1 MSALIDRKSKD
12 IASLIYRRRQ
22 QILIHSVLYYR
33 MNENLI
39 DDATWSKWALELED
53 LQNKY
58 PEIAEKVPLHE
69 EFKNF
74 DHSTGSDLPLD
85 NPWAINK
92 AKYLLKQRGKND
104 GSV

>member
-1 MSALIDRKSKD
+1 MTDKEIAALIH
-12 IASLIYRRRQ
+12 RRRQ
-22 QILIHSVLYYR
+22 QILVHSVLYYR

-39 DDATWSKWALELED
+39 DDTTWSRWALQLED

-58 PEIAEKVPLHE
+58 PKISEKVPLNE
-69 EFKNF
+69 EFRNF

-85 NPWAINK
+85 NPWAVNK
-92 AKYLLKQRGKND
+92 ARYLLYLRGERN

>member
-1 MSALIDRKSKD
+1 MTDKEIAELIF
-12 IASLIYRRRQ
+12 RRRQ
-22 QILIHSVLYYR
+22 QILVHSVLYYR

-39 DDATWSKWALELED
+39 DDATWSKWALELEE
-53 LQNKY
+53 LQEKY
-58 PEIAEKVPLHE
+58 PKIARTVPLHE

-92 AKYLLKQRGKND
+92 ANYLLYLRSEHIGT
-104 GSV
+104 V

>member
-1 MSALIDRKSKD
+1 MTIMTDKE

-22 QILIHSVLYYR
+22 QILVHSVLYYR

-39 DDATWSKWALELED
+39 DDATWSRWALQLEELQAE
-53 LQNKY
+53 Y
-58 PEIAEKVPLHE
+58 PEIAKKVPLYE

-85 NPWAINK
+85 NEWAINK
-92 AKYLLKQRGKND
+92 ARYLLYSRGEKNKQ
-104 GSV
+104 V